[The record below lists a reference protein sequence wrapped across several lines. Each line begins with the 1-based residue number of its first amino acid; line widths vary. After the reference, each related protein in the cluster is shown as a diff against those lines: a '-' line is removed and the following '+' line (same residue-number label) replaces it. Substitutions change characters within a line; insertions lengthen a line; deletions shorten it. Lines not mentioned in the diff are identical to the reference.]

1 MEQGQGLV
9 QKVEETEE
17 VRVRAGLVEEGLEE
31 KLVVEEET
39 VRNEKKGDWYARRK
53 RNRPTGVGAR
63 DWKA

>member
-39 VRNEKKGDWYARRK
+39 VRNEKKED
-53 RNRPTGVGAR
+53 
-63 DWKA
+63 